1 MQTVETLNEGLKRGF
16 RITIPAQEI
25 DAKIDAE
32 LKTIA
37 PQVRMPGFRPG
48 KVPANLVRKMHGP
61 RLQQQA
67 LETAVQE
74 GVQQLLTDQNIRPA
88 MQPSVRLEEGQQ
100 PGGDVTVEVEVE
112 TLPDVPP
119 AQIEGLKLERLQVE
133 PTDEMIDAA
142 VARMAEGQKSFDSAP
157 ADHAARQG
165 DAVLIDFEGKV
176 DGTPFEGGKGDGM
189 SVEIGSGR
197 LIPGFEDQLVG
208 AKANE
213 QRVVEVTFPEEYPV
227 DYLKGRAA
235 TFDVTVNE
243 VQTPKEAQADDS
255 FAKSMGLESIEQLRG
270 LLKGQVEQE
279 LNGLTRTHMK
289 RQLLDQLAA
298 AHDFPV
304 PQTMVEAEFEQIWKQ
319 LEHEASHE
327 ADPDA
332 ARTEMETER
341 AIIAPSPSAACA
353 LACSVRP
360 RAAQRR
366 RGQQPGDEPAD
377 HAGRA
382 SNTGRGSPALHGL
395 CPPGADGRRPAACAA
410 LRGQG
415 GRLYL
420 LQGEIT
426 DRAVTRE
433 ELEASIEADE
443 MATSTGPGCGPR
455 PPPRHD
461 HARGNAPPRRRR
473 REGGALDQA
482 DGAAQPR
489 SGQEGQAGR
498 SLRSTAAA
506 SGEGGR
512 PPRSPARKDRRRADK
527 NPLVLTNPL
536 ILACRRT
543 VLLLYTVS
551 KVRAGL
557 STAQAERV
565 EGDGGRG
572 IEVRAAG
579 DERGSFGPPHRRAA
593 ALLQ

>member
-67 LETAVQE
+67 LESAIQE
-74 GVQQLLTDQNIRPA
+74 GVQQLLTDQKIRPA
-88 MQPSVRLEEGQQ
+88 MQPNVRLEEGHQA
-100 PGGDVTVEVEVE
+100 GGDAVVEVEVE
-112 TLPDVPP
+112 TLPDVPE
-119 AQIEGLKLERLQVE
+119 ALVEGLKLERLQVE
-133 PTDEMIDAA
+133 PTEEMIDAA
-142 VARMAEGQKSFDSAP
+142 VSRMAEGQKSFDPAP

-176 DGTPFEGGKGDGM
+176 DGTAFEGGKGEGM

-255 FAKSMGLESIEQLRG
+255 FAKSMGLESIDQLRG

-319 LEHEASHE
+319 LEHEAGHE
-327 ADPDA
+327 ADPEA
-332 ARTEMETER
+332 ARAEMEAER
-341 AIIAPSPSAACA
+341 EEYRSIAERR
-353 LACSVRP
+353 VRLGLLLSDLGQ
-360 RAAQRR
+360 RNGVEVSNQEMNQLIMQAAQQYRPEDR
-366 RGQQPGDEPAD
+366 QRFIDYVRQEPMA
-377 HAGRA
+377 AAQLRA
-382 SNTGRGSPALHGL
+382 P
-395 CPPGADGRRPAACAA
+395 
-410 LRGQG
+410 
-415 GRLYL
+415 LYEDKVVDYIFSKA
-420 LQGEIT
+420 EIT
-426 DRAVTRE
+426 DRSVSRE
-433 ELEASIEADE
+433 ELESAIEADE
-443 MATSTGPGCGPR
+443 GHVHGPGCGHDHD
-455 PPPRHD
+455 HD
-461 HARGNAPPRRRR
+461 HAPAAEAAPNKKGKAKKA
-473 REGGALDQA
+473 EASE
-482 DGAAQPR
+482 GAADAAPAKKPKKAKPA
-489 SGQEGQAGR
+489 EAPAADAPEAPAADAP
-498 SLRSTAAA
+498 AAA
-506 SGEGGR
+506 EA
-512 PPRSPARKDRRRADK
+512 PAKKPRKKKAD
-527 NPLVLTNPL
+527 
-536 ILACRRT
+536 
-543 VLLLYTVS
+543 
-551 KVRAGL
+551 
-557 STAQAERV
+557 
-565 EGDGGRG
+565 
-572 IEVRAAG
+572 
-579 DERGSFGPPHRRAA
+579 AA
-593 ALLQ
+593 AE